1 MRYLVL
7 FFIFISLV
15 SKANDGDSVK
25 MAFHTAKDF
34 KCSGGGERINVWTA
48 FNPGT
53 KKYRKA
59 YLKITLGCGSV
70 ECCVWD
76 YLFNTFVMKKP
87 GGLDS
92 SIAKYDTISYDA
104 ITKNKYKYTDSVFVK
119 IDTIKLVPLTI
130 DSVFKFT
137 DSLFV
142 KLDTIGKINIIRKPI
157 FKFFDKVDDYEIGRL
172 ITPYGYNNTGIA
184 GMSKNAATK
193 HPYLYDITDYLPLIK
208 DSFGLGIITGGWDNA
223 PRAFNVTSE
232 IILIEGESAKMPKE
246 VKRVY
251 FKSYQHST
259 SAQFDTATKPMT
271 FMVGNDVEAVKF
283 RATITGH
290 GGHGE
295 FTPHT
300 YYVLVNGAQKYERKL
315 WRTDCDQVAVA
326 PQGGTWIFSRANWC
340 PGDGVEADEWDL
352 TPYMTK
358 GQNLT
363 VDVNMEE
370 FDLAAGEEANYQIF
384 ADVITYTSNKK
395 KDASIV
401 DIISPNKDKRFSP
414 ANPICSGPVVRI
426 KNEGKDVLKKL
437 YIDYW
442 VDPANK
448 STFIWNGN
456 LESSKSEIVN
466 LPAIPW
472 TGLIIDTPKFYVQL
486 QMSSHNTDDAS
497 NDYRMTDFVV
507 PPVYSGTL
515 FKLDFRTSNNGAENE
530 YVVKNEIGAVV
541 YSKKNLTANT
551 NYSEVMTLPDGC
563 YTMEFTD
570 YDPNLECGD
579 GLSFWW
585 SSQTQGKTAGNISF
599 KNSAGTVLKNFNPD
613 FGRKIVHQFTTNSQ
627 KLTDYSPLSTYKY
640 FNSGIDKAEESL
652 DNILI
657 FPNPTSEFVNIKT
670 ETKNNAFLSVKNIFG
685 SIVFIKKFET
695 TSIDETIDTRDFC
708 SGVYFLEIADG
719 QKIMI
724 RKIVVE

>member
-7 FFIFISLV
+7 FFLFASLIST
-15 SKANDGDSVK
+15 ANDGDSVR
-25 MAFHTAKDF
+25 MPFHITKDF

-76 YLFNTFVMKKP
+76 YLFNTYVMKKQ
-87 GGLDS
+87 GGMDS
-92 SIAKYDTISYDA
+92 SFVRNDTVS
-104 ITKNKYKYTDSVFVK
+104 TS
-119 IDTIKLVPLTI
+119 PLTI
-130 DSVFKFT
+130 N
-137 DSLFV
+137 
-142 KLDTIGKINIIRKPI
+142 KIYKY
-157 FKFFDKVDDYEIGRL
+157 FEKVDDYEIGRL
-172 ITPYGYNNTGIA
+172 ITPYGYNNSGLA
-184 GMSKNAATK
+184 GMSKNVATK
-193 HPYLYDITDYLPLIK
+193 HPYLFDITDYLPLIK

-259 SAQFDTATKPMT
+259 TAQFDTATKPMT

-300 YYVLVNGAQKYERKL
+300 YYVLVNGTQKYERKL

-363 VDVNMEE
+363 VDINMEE

-384 ADVITYTSNKK
+384 ADIVTYTSNKK

-456 LESSKSEIVN
+456 LENSKTEIVN

-472 TGLIIDTPKFYVQL
+472 TGLVIDTPKFYVQL

-497 NDYRMTDFVV
+497 NDYRMTEFVA
-507 PPVYSGTL
+507 PPVYTGTK
-515 FKLDFRTSNNGAENE
+515 FKLEFRTTKRGNENK
-530 YVVKNEIGAVV
+530 YFMKNELGNII
-541 YSKKNLTANT
+541 YSKLVLNGNT
-551 NYSEVMTLPDGC
+551 NYIDSFNLPDGC
-563 YTMEFTD
+563 YTLEFLD
-570 YDPNLECGD
+570 FDDSLDCGD

-585 SSQTQGKTAGNISF
+585 STQVMQETVGNISL
-599 KNSAGTVLKNFNPD
+599 KSASGLLLKTFNPD

-640 FNSGIDKAEESL
+640 FNSSIGKSEENL

-670 ETKNNAFLSVKNIFG
+670 ETKNLSYMRVKNIFG

-695 TSIDETIDTRDFC
+695 TTIDETIDTRDFC

-724 RKIVVE
+724 RKLVVE